1 MGLLT
6 SLFGK
11 KTKVIVDTV
20 IGPYTLT
27 YSKRDKNIWVNNDDG
42 LVRSVRGTNDAPD
55 ELQINF
61 IKNVDAEVEKLN
73 DIITKRF
80 IREFKEAD
88 LPVNFINWNERFKI
102 GALGVMLIFEGIA
115 YWNITFEDMQEPFA
129 HFTLYIEGNKT
140 TDFSIDT

>member
-20 IGPYTLT
+20 LGPFTLT
-27 YSKRDKNIWVNNDDG
+27 YSKRDKNIWVNNNDG
-42 LVRSVRGTNDAPD
+42 LVRSIRGTNDAPD
-55 ELQINF
+55 ELQITF
-61 IKNVDAEVEKLN
+61 IKNVDAEIEKLN

-88 LPVNFINWNERFKI
+88 LPVNFKNWNERFKI
-102 GALGVMLIFEGIA
+102 GAIDVMLIFEGKA
-115 YWNITFEDMQEPFA
+115 YWNITFEDMQEPYA